1 MFPGLVNGFR
11 LAAPGTGIAAATSG
25 IAHAEVSL
33 AKFFSSNMVIQRGLP
48 VHVWGE
54 CNSNSSV
61 QVSLGTQHVAGVARA
76 DATWQVTLDPVPVGG
91 PYTLSVASDGSVATV
106 TNVLCGDVWLC
117 SGQSNMQCPVK
128 DVDPVEQ
135 KVALVNRPNV
145 RLCTVAKTPSPKPL
159 SSADIRWS
167 VCTPE
172 SAWNFSAVAC
182 FFVSELLK
190 APTLANVPIGV
201 VDSSVGGTT
210 CEGWIPEPALASF
223 DPKDLHNSMF
233 GIKPANL
240 YNAMIAPLGQS
251 AFRGVVWYQGESNSA
266 HPETYPKLLAIMIS
280 EWSKQFTQ
288 PALPFSIIQLPDYAN
303 LWEGFYWP
311 WIREMQ
317 AKAVDQI
324 PNTALVV
331 GINTTDGF
339 NLHPKEKLEIGRRAA
354 LQARRIIYGEDIVA
368 SGPILKSVKV
378 EGPTVRVVFD
388 TGGEALASK
397 VAGGVKGF
405 ALAGADG
412 EYRFADAVIDG
423 DSVIVQSGEVPQPKT
438 VRYAW
443 AAMPQASLINRVGL
457 PVAPF
462 RTDRLAPSN
471 VEIQVQQVTRRVAT
485 SAYEIVIDANGMA
498 TSLVAQGVQ
507 FLSNEAGA
515 AGGGKI
521 PGFWGPKALI
531 NIREIGPRLLT
542 CSDDD
547 VTLQMAFDEKSM
559 QWTFMNR
566 GKDPITYQLALSQH
580 VHAPDSLTDG
590 KASITRGS
598 ASLTLDGFDSITNTP
613 TGAMLISQIK
623 AASAKTISLK

>member
-1 MFPGLVNGFR
+1 VSGFHLAILV
-11 LAAPGTGIAAATSG
+11 TGIAAAASG
-25 IAHAEVSL
+25 IAQAELRL
-33 AKFFSSNMVIQRGLP
+33 ATVFGNNMVIQRGLK

-61 QVSLGTQHVAGVARA
+61 QVSLGTQRSTGIAQSDG
-76 DATWQVTLDPVPVGG
+76 TWQVTLNRVPVGG
-91 PYTLSVASDGSVATV
+91 PYTLSVASDGSMTTV

-117 SGQSNMQCPVK
+117 SGQSNMQLPVK

-135 KVALVNRPNV
+135 KVALVDRPGV
-145 RLCTVAKTPSPKPL
+145 RLCAVAKTPSPKPL

-167 VCTPE
+167 VCTPD
-172 SAWNFSAVAC
+172 SARNFSALAC

-190 APTLANVPIGV
+190 APTLANVPIGL
-201 VDSSVGGTT
+201 VDSSFGGTT

-251 AFRGVVWYQGESNSA
+251 AFKGVVWYQGESNSA
-266 HPETYPKLLAIMIS
+266 HPEAYPKLLATMIS
-280 EWSKQFTQ
+280 EWRKQFTQ
-288 PALPFSIIQLPDYAN
+288 PALPFFIIQLPDYAN

-331 GINTTDGF
+331 GMNTTDGF
-339 NLHPKEKLEIGRRAA
+339 NLHPKEKLEIGRRTA
-354 LQARRIIYGEDIVA
+354 LLARRIIYGEDIVA
-368 SGPILKSVKV
+368 HGPVFKSAQV
-378 EGPTVRVVFD
+378 EGPTVRVLFD
-388 TGGEALASK
+388 TGGEPLASK

-405 ALAGADG
+405 SLAGAEG

-443 AAMPQASLINRVGL
+443 AAMPQASLINRAGL
-457 PVAPF
+457 PAAPF
-462 RTDRLAPSN
+462 RTDTLAHSN
-471 VEIQVQQVTRRVAT
+471 VEIQAQQVTRRVAT

-498 TSLVAQGVQ
+498 TSLVIQGAQ

-521 PGFWGPKALI
+521 PGFWGPKALT
-531 NIREIGPRLLT
+531 NIREIGPRLLA

-559 QWTFMNR
+559 LWTFTNR
-566 GKDPITYQLALSQH
+566 GKDPISYQLALSQS
-580 VHAPDSLTDG
+580 VRAPDSLTDG
-590 KASITRGS
+590 KATVTRGGV
-598 ASLTLDGFDSITNTP
+598 SLTLNGFDSITNTP
-613 TGAMLISQIK
+613 TGAVLISQIN
-623 AASAKTISLK
+623 AGSAKTLSLK

>member
-1 MFPGLVNGFR
+1 MKVFR
-11 LAAPGTGIAAATSG
+11 LAAVVTVIATPASG
-25 IAHAEVSL
+25 IAHAEVNL
-33 AKFFSSNMVIQRGLP
+33 AKPFASNMVIQRGLP

-61 QVSLGTQHVAGVARA
+61 QVNLGTQRVSTVAHSDG
-76 DATWQVTLDPVPVGG
+76 TWQVTLDAVPVGG
-91 PYTLSVASDGSVATV
+91 PYSLSVASDGSMTDV

-128 DVDPVEQ
+128 EVDPVEQ
-135 KVALVNRPNV
+135 KVALMDRPNV
-145 RLCTVAKTPSPKPL
+145 RLCTLAKTPSPKPL
-159 SSADIRWS
+159 SSADIHWS
-167 VCTPE
+167 VCTPD
-172 SAWNFSAVAC
+172 SARNFSALAC

-190 APTLANVPIGV
+190 SPTLANVPIGV
-201 VDSSVGGTT
+201 VDSSFGGTT

-251 AFRGVVWYQGESNSA
+251 AFKGVVWYQGESNSA
-266 HPETYPKLLAIMIS
+266 HPETYPKLLATMIS
-280 EWSKQFTQ
+280 EWRKQFTQ
-288 PALPFSIIQLPDYAN
+288 PALPFFIIQLPDYAN

-317 AKAVDQI
+317 AKAVDRI

-339 NLHPKEKLEIGRRAA
+339 NLHPKEKLEIGRRTA
-354 LQARRIIYGEDIVA
+354 LLARRILYGEEIVA
-368 SGPILKSVKV
+368 HGPVFKSARV
-378 EGPTVRVVFD
+378 EGPIVRVVFD
-388 TGGEALASK
+388 NGGETLASK

-412 EYRFADAVIDG
+412 DYRFADAVIDG
-423 DSVIVQSGEVPQPKT
+423 DSVTVLSSEVPQPKT

-443 AAMPQASLINRVGL
+443 AATPQASLINRAGL
-457 PVAPF
+457 PAAPF

-471 VEIQVQQVTRRVAT
+471 VEIQAQQVTRRVAT
-485 SAYEIVIDANGMA
+485 AAYEIVIDANGMA
-498 TSLVAQGVQ
+498 ASLVIQGVQ
-507 FLSNEAGA
+507 FLSNEAGS

-521 PGFWGPKALI
+521 PGFWGPKPLI
-531 NIREIGPRLLT
+531 NIRDIGPRRLV

-559 QWTFMNR
+559 VWTFMNR
-566 GKDPITYQLALSQH
+566 GKKPISYQLALSQQ

-590 KASITRGS
+590 KATVTRGG

-613 TGAMLISQIK
+613 TGAVLSSQINSG
-623 AASAKTISLK
+623 SAKTLSLK